1 LVLLFYLTILVSF
14 GWSLVKHSMLRG
26 IISIFFFTISVYA
39 AAQIRTGT
47 FVIGTGEI
55 YELKGSDII
64 VVDTLIM
71 MDSSR
76 LKLNKAKNEN
86 YIRAKVAIFGKTTFI
101 DGRGVTGIQG
111 KKGTKG
117 KTPLGPCHAGQA
129 GRNGARGTDG
139 GAGVNLFLY
148 LESIVVNGNLVVDLS
163 GGNAGDGGDGG
174 EGGGGSPGTVHCIG
188 GDGGLGGDGGSGGNG
203 GKGGILTFSVGEPDV
218 IKSLIG
224 SQVAVNLLGGN
235 FGYGGIAGIG
245 GSPGLGPSNGHGVKG
260 KPGKSGDKGRAGTNG
275 GIQFEQQ

>member
-1 LVLLFYLTILVSF
+1 MVLLFYLKILVGF

-26 IISIFFFTISVYA
+26 IFSILFFAISVCA
-39 AAQIRTGT
+39 AAQIRSGT
-47 FVIGTGEI
+47 FVIGRCEI

-64 VVDTLIM
+64 VADTLIM

-76 LKLNKAKNEN
+76 LKLNKAKREN
-86 YIRAKVAIFGKTTFI
+86 YIRAKVAIFGKSTFI

-111 KKGTKG
+111 KTGTKG
-117 KTPLGPCHAGQA
+117 RTPFGPCHAGQA
-129 GRNGARGTDG
+129 GRDGARGTDG

-148 LESIVVNGNLVVDLS
+148 LEKIVVNGNLVVDLS

-174 EGGGGSPGTVHCIG
+174 EGGGGSPGTMHCSG
-188 GDGGLGGDGGSGGNG
+188 GNGGPGGDGGSGGTG
-203 GKGGILTFSVGEPDV
+203 GKGGILTFGVGEPDV
-218 IKSLIG
+218 IKTLIG
-224 SQVAVNLLGGN
+224 SQVVVNLLGGN

-245 GSPGLGPSNGHGVKG
+245 GSPGLGPSKGHGVKG
-260 KPGKSGDKGRAGTNG
+260 KPGKSGDKGRPGTNG